1 MENNE
6 NKGGPQTPEGKEI
19 SKMNAL
25 KHGLLSKEVLL
36 KEDDPELFEEL
47 ANGIS
52 EVLLPVGK
60 MEEILVDRII
70 SSTWRLRRAI
80 QVERGTMQWFKEYD
94 DMFSDFGGGGD
105 KELKKIKEMIDNG
118 AIERTIRYENSIE
131 RSLFKALHELERLQA
146 RRNGK
151 NVPLPIPVDV
161 ETSRS
166 DY

>member
-6 NKGGPQTPEGKEI
+6 HKGGPKTSEGKDV

-36 KEDDPELFEEL
+36 KEDDPKLLEEL
-47 ANGIS
+47 SEGIRK
-52 EVLLPVGK
+52 VFLPVGT

-80 QVERGTMQWFKEYD
+80 QVERCTMQWFKDYED
-94 DMFSDFGGGGD
+94 GFELFGSGGD
-105 KELKKIKEMIDNG
+105 AEMKKLKQMVDNE

-131 RSLFKALHELERLQA
+131 RSLYKTLHELERLQA

-151 NVPLPIPVDV
+151 DVPLPIPVDV
-161 ETSRS
+161 DLSKN
-166 DY
+166 D

>member
-36 KEDDPELFEEL
+36 KEDDPKLFEEL

-52 EVLLPVGK
+52 DVLQPVGK

>member
-36 KEDDPELFEEL
+36 KNEDPKMLEEL
-47 ANGIS
+47 SEGIR
-52 EVLLPVGK
+52 EFFQPIGR

-70 SSTWRLRRAI
+70 ANTWRLRRTL
-80 QVERGTMQWFKEYD
+80 QVENGTIQYFSSYE
-94 DMFSDFGGGGD
+94 DMFPSLGGSGD
-105 KELKKIKEMIDNG
+105 EEAKKLKEMLDNN
-118 AIERTIRYENSIE
+118 AIERVVRYENSIE

-161 ETSRS
+161 ETNRS

>member
-1 MENNE
+1 MENE
-6 NKGGPQTPEGKEI
+6 NKGGPKTPQGKEV

-25 KHGLLSKEVLL
+25 KHGLLTKEVLL
-36 KEDDPELFEEL
+36 KEDDPKLLEEL
-47 ANGIS
+47 AEGITS
-52 EVLLPVGK
+52 ILLPVGR

-80 QVERGTMQWFKEYD
+80 QVERGTMQWFKDYD
-94 DMFSDFGGGGD
+94 DDFPSFGSGGD
-105 KELKKIKEMIDNG
+105 GEMKKLKEMVDNG

-151 NVPLPIPVDV
+151 DVPLPVSVDV
-161 ETSRS
+161 ELGKNE
-166 DY
+166 